1 MHRRR
6 RNILLLDDVYL
17 LLAATANADATVL
30 SGDFFRDIFP
40 SRPQMQSP
48 YDEFITSIYCT
59 IEEKMF
65 FEELRNKR
73 ERHITPQFRRK
84 ILEDTIPRMKG
95 FLSLETRV
103 PFSYGRDYYFPY
115 QSTDGVE
122 MFAVFQL
129 DNATVK

>member
-1 MHRRR
+1 M
-6 RNILLLDDVYL
+6 
-17 LLAATANADATVL
+17 AATTNADATVL

-40 SRPQMQSP
+40 SRPRMQSP

-59 IEEKMF
+59 IEGKKL
-65 FEELRNKR
+65 FEELRNER

-103 PFSYGRDYYFPY
+103 PFSDGRDYFFPY
-115 QSTDGVE
+115 LLTDGVE

-129 DNATVK
+129 DNTTVE